1 MSWEISAESTDTIMK
16 QSNIICA
23 LSYMELNKTFYI
35 NDSFNLHI
43 DQWIEQINNSNI
55 DYVVINGS
63 DYAPP
68 LDFDGLNYNQRI
80 NKKIIYL
87 NNKFTHNNHYPFWLV
102 NSITW
107 AKQDTVDITA
117 KKPYNIVCL
126 NSKIRYTRLYVL
138 YKLLKKSYI
147 DTIKIAGGIESIDQI
162 FHEDDDRLGD
172 QQLLFEEHHIA
183 AKELISK
190 FCDISG
196 YCDFATE
203 EDKVKSIAQ
212 NMDTAYL
219 QVVNESRPELS
230 AFVSEK
236 IFKPLRAGQLF
247 LVHGSPGTI
256 NHLRQL
262 GFDVFDD
269 HIDHNRYDNEPNW
282 QKRADLMLAVLDD
295 IHNNIE
301 NIYYATTERRQY
313 NIDLFKKSELMDHV
327 VAGIQRQL

>member
-1 MSWEISAESTDTIMK
+1 MK

-35 NDSFNLHI
+35 NDNFNLHI
-43 DQWIEQINNSNI
+43 GQWIEQINNSNI

-68 LDFDGLNYNQRI
+68 LDFDGLNYNQCI

-87 NNKFTHNNHYPFWLV
+87 NNKFTHNNYYPFWLV

-107 AKQDTVDITA
+107 AKQDTVDIVA

-147 DTIKIAGGIESIDQI
+147 DTIKIVGGIESIDQI

-190 FCDISG
+190 FCDING

-203 EDKVKSIAQ
+203 EDKVKSIAH

-247 LVHGSPGTI
+247 LLHGSAGTVEHI
-256 NHLRQL
+256 RQL
-262 GFDVFDD
+262 GFDTFDD
-269 HIDHNRYDNEPNW
+269 YIDHSRYDHEPNW
-282 QKRADLMLAVLDD
+282 QRRADLMLTVLDD
-295 IHNNIE
+295 IQSNIE
-301 NIYYATTERRQY
+301 NIYYATTERRQQ

-327 VAGIQRQL
+327 VAGIRQQL